1 MQLDDEPT
9 PLAAHSNLKRTA
21 SSRTKDN
28 EENRM
33 TQDNDYDA
41 EFEGGSARKRKKVSQ
56 AERDVEAE

>member
-1 MQLDDEPT
+1 
-9 PLAAHSNLKRTA
+9 
-21 SSRTKDN
+21 
-28 EENRM
+28 M